1 MAAVQPASEFSHWGL
16 WSVQFMFPTLFLGV
30 IHPPIATQ
38 KISVLKPGMKAV
50 SFLVPS
56 ATCGH
61 LPVIPTP
68 SLAPLCGLSL
78 AGLPPV
84 QCGWSRK
91 DSLCLVSIEGYL
103 HWFIFNFQSF
113 LDLNH
118 HAGRKLLSNCKLCMV
133 NLSTTITSIYLKQRS
148 CREALIPDPH
158 PWPFV
163 CTC

>member
-1 MAAVQPASEFSHWGL
+1 MEANYFTILYWFVHDFLSCLMVSRLRSFTRWRPRVPVHARLPPVVPA
-16 WSVQFMFPTLFLGV
+16 
-30 IHPPIATQ
+30 
-38 KISVLKPGMKAV
+38 
-50 SFLVPS
+50 
-56 ATCGH
+56 
-61 LPVIPTP
+61 P

-78 AGLPPV
+78 AGLPSV

-91 DSLCLVSIEGYL
+91 DSICLVSIEGYL

-148 CREALIPDPH
+148 CREALISDPH

>member
-1 MAAVQPASEFSHWGL
+1 
-16 WSVQFMFPTLFLGV
+16 
-30 IHPPIATQ
+30 
-38 KISVLKPGMKAV
+38 MKAV

-91 DSLCLVSIEGYL
+91 DSICLVSIEGCL

-163 CTC
+163 CTCWDLQKSSLLLHLERFRFFSPVMFHSGHFQQNKC